1 MNRNAELVKALWS
14 DRLGGH
20 GVKFTE
26 LERGGVWTD
35 RDGREV
41 MIVLD
46 GPVYRLEMKV
56 GGILAVKRCASK
68 DGMAELL
75 DVLYF

>member
-1 MNRNAELVKALWS
+1 MNRDAELVKALWG

-26 LERGGVWTD
+26 LERGGMWAD

-41 MIVLD
+41 AIVVD
-46 GPVYRLEMKV
+46 GPNYRLEMRV
-56 GGILAVKRCASK
+56 SGVLAVKQWA
-68 DGMAELL
+68 DVAGLAALL
-75 DVLYF
+75 DLLYF

>member
-1 MNRNAELVKALWS
+1 MVKQAWGE
-14 DRLGGH
+14 RLGGH
-20 GVKFTE
+20 GVKFE
-26 LERGGVWTD
+26 ALERGGVWSD

-46 GPVYRLEMKV
+46 GPNYRLEMRV
-56 GGILAVKRCASK
+56 SGVLAVKRCASK
-68 DGMAELL
+68 DGMADLL